1 MELLNTFGIEKDSLL
16 IQDKKLLTGVIF
28 HVLESMREETLIN
41 SGKLLKKYDTILRQN
56 FDDLINTISNLKPM
70 MGNELVLVPDI
81 GSIESANSLVEDL
94 LSFYTR
100 LYTGIV
106 DGVDYLRYGTK
117 RLDNFNPMS
126 SRNFLESIPKIEDVR
141 MKILSH
147 GRPKYVRKKIKFDKF
162 MELVPFI
169 LSDLEALF
177 LEFDR
182 VLLLCDSVLRLK
194 RLFKNTFRRVDFFD
208 KEINF
213 HSMNALK
220 DEEDGF
226 KLLNNLLERE
236 LKTLRMESKF
246 ASIANVTM
254 ESLNRNLL
262 VSCKSYDALLKELAK
277 CLTNYERS
285 SE

>member
-16 IQDKKLLTGVIF
+16 TQDKKLLTGVIF

-147 GRPKYVRKKIKFDKF
+147 GRPKYVRKKIKFL
-162 MELVPFI
+162 LVIILFI
-169 LSDLEALF
+169 L
-177 LEFDR
+177 
-182 VLLLCDSVLRLK
+182 
-194 RLFKNTFRRVDFFD
+194 
-208 KEINF
+208 
-213 HSMNALK
+213 
-220 DEEDGF
+220 
-226 KLLNNLLERE
+226 
-236 LKTLRMESKF
+236 
-246 ASIANVTM
+246 
-254 ESLNRNLL
+254 
-262 VSCKSYDALLKELAK
+262 
-277 CLTNYERS
+277 
-285 SE
+285 

>member
-16 IQDKKLLTGVIF
+16 TQDKKLLTGVIF

-56 FDDLINTISNLKPM
+56 FYDLINTISNLKPM

-262 VSCKSYDALLKELAK
+262 ASCKSYDALLKELAK

>member
-16 IQDKKLLTGVIF
+16 TQDKKLLTGVIF

-56 FDDLINTISNLKPM
+56 FYDLINTISNLKPM